1 MNWLKC
7 DIIKS
12 SIVRIGV
19 VLMIILF
26 PGTSVLKELLKRLD
40 FEIKEEIPL
49 SEDESRLIETVNRK
63 KKLKEMLQSY
73 RKIDIVKMKIAI
85 IKALSFVEKIFNSLW
100 EISAKLLV
108 ILEFIQELI
117 EIVERVMIHNKSHK
131 ALFCL

>member
-1 MNWLKC
+1 
-7 DIIKS
+7 
-12 SIVRIGV
+12 
-19 VLMIILF
+19 MIILF